1 MKTQY
6 PEYDALLR
14 GRLTPKRYK
23 HSLNVMERAVELYKI
38 YVSDPNKA
46 ELAGLI
52 HDVEKNTSS
61 KIMLHSLENSGIL
74 LTDADWLLP
83 QLWHGICGYLYAR
96 DALHIQDED
105 VLNAVRYHVTGRAE
119 MSLLEKVVYVA
130 DLTSAERDFDG
141 AKALRKLADKD
152 LDEAIF
158 RSQQFVLEGLVKKG
172 VPLHPD
178 SLACY
183 NAFALKICPKP
194 DVN

>member
-1 MKTQY
+1 
-6 PEYDALLR
+6 
-14 GRLTPKRYK
+14 
-23 HSLNVMERAVELYKI
+23 
-38 YVSDPNKA
+38 
-46 ELAGLI
+46 
-52 HDVEKNTSS
+52 
-61 KIMLHSLENSGIL
+61 
-74 LTDADWLLP
+74 
-83 QLWHGICGYLYAR
+83 
-96 DALHIQDED
+96 
-105 VLNAVRYHVTGRAE
+105 